1 MAERSIDMPKRR
13 ILFFL
18 AAVVAAALTGMATRA
33 TNDDFSFDAAQLK
46 DTNVWN
52 KVNTEPYRTSG
63 AVDFLCGRS
72 IKKASEPV
80 RKKNPHEA
88 TFITVYV
95 NNAGREAMI
104 AKEAQTFPQGSV
116 IVKEKLN
123 SRLEGSN
130 KPVLYTI
137 MRKREPGF
145 NPNIGDW
152 EFAVVGPNGKD
163 VQEIGKLKNC
173 QSCHRPKRESDFVF
187 RSYVKSN

>member
-1 MAERSIDMPKRR
+1 MPKRR

-18 AAVVAAALTGMATRA
+18 AAVVAVALAGMATRA

-46 DTNVWN
+46 DTNEWN
-52 KVNTEPYRTSG
+52 KVNAEPYRTTG
-63 AVDFLCGRS
+63 AVDFLCGLPT
-72 IKKASEPV
+72 KKATEPE

-95 NNAGREAMI
+95 NNIGREAMF
-104 AKEAQTFPQGSV
+104 AKEVQTFPQGSL
-116 IVKEKLN
+116 IVKEKIN

-145 NPNIGDW
+145 NPNLGDW

-163 VQEIGKLKNC
+163 VQGRGKLANC
-173 QSCHRPKRESDFVF
+173 QSCHRPKRDSDFVF